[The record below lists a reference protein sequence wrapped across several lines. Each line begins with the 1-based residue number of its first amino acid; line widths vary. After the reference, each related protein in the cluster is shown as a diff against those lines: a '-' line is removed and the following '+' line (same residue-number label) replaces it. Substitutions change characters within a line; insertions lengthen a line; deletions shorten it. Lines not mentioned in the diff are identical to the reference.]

1 MCNKSSAPH
10 FIDSDM
16 SDNDVPIGNDNAMW
30 KKQKE
35 RIKLLTVQLS
45 ILEIYIK
52 KTQREKT
59 NSDNINHQSAKF
71 QSSSSPSQK
80 RPSGRFRLGEETKMT
95 SILIHMKTFSLLFC
109 K

>member
-10 FIDSDM
+10 FID

-80 RPSGRFRLGEETKMT
+80 RPSGRFRLGEERKMK
-95 SILIHMKTFSLLFC
+95 SIQF
-109 K
+109 

>member
-1 MCNKSSAPH
+1 MCNVSSAPH

-16 SDNDVPIGNDNAMW
+16 SDNDVPIGNDNVEEA
-30 KKQKE
+30 E
-35 RIKLLTVQLS
+35 GRIKLLTVQLS

-71 QSSSSPSQK
+71 QSSSGPSQK

>member
-1 MCNKSSAPH
+1 MCTISSAPH
-10 FIDSDM
+10 SHFIISDM

-80 RPSGRFRLGEETKMT
+80 RPSGRFRLGEERKMK
-95 SILIHMKTFSLLFC
+95 SIQF
-109 K
+109 